1 MITNIKTFSIILV
14 ILIYDTLVVLTILIY
29 DLTVKNLIKGAK
41 FLWQTFI
48 QR

>member
-1 MITNIKTFSIILV
+1 MLTNIKTFSIILV
-14 ILIYDTLVVLTILIY
+14 ILIYDVLVILATLIY